1 MDRDPELEKFKAGSG
16 INHSGSATLQFC
28 FVNMFVCLLKP
39 EKYIQHLI
47 VILIEIV
54 IVAEKYM
61 VQAPKALG

>member
-1 MDRDPELEKFKAGSG
+1 
-16 INHSGSATLQFC
+16 
-28 FVNMFVCLLKP
+28 MFVCLLKP

-61 VQAPKALG
+61 VQAPKALGWQQTRNI